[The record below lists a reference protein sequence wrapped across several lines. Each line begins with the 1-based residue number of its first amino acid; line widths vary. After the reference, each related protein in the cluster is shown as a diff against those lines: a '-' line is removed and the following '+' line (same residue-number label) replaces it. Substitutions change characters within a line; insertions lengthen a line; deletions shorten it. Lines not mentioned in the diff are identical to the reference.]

1 MKGVCELIALYIFAA
16 VLLLIAAI
24 LLLPVSAYLE
34 YNNDFFFDF
43 KFSGINVFSSKK
55 EKKQTAKK
63 STKKTVKKTPPQ
75 EKKENQFKTSF
86 EILKKKK
93 GFSGAVKEIFALLN
107 DCLKHLGFL
116 LKTFKFRKV
125 EFNLNVATEN
135 AAKTAIEYGALCSAI
150 YPTLSFFQSIGNV
163 KYKKI
168 NVKSDF
174 ESQKANFDF
183 SLAINSQILFLII
196 AAFKVYKEY
205 KKFSIRNG
213 L

>member
-1 MKGVCELIALYIFAA
+1 MIALYIFA
-16 VLLLIAAI
+16 VLLLLIAAV
-24 LLLPVSAYLE
+24 LLLPVSVYLE
-34 YNNDFFFDF
+34 YNNDFFFSF
-43 KFSGINVFSSKK
+43 KFAGIKVFEPKK
-55 EKKQTAKK
+55 AKK
-63 STKKTVKKTPPQ
+63 KTTQKTVSQGKD
-75 EKKENQFKTSF
+75 KKENQFKTSF
-86 EILKKKK
+86 EILKDKK
-93 GFSGAVKEIFALLN
+93 GFSGAVKEIFILLK
-107 DCLKHLGFL
+107 DCLEHLGFL

-125 EFNLNVATEN
+125 EFNLTVATEN

-174 ESQKANFDF
+174 ESKKPSFDF
-183 SLAINSQILFLII
+183 SILINLQIIFLII
-196 AAFKVYKEY
+196 TAFKVYKEY

>member
-1 MKGVCELIALYIFAA
+1 MKGVCELIALYIFAV
-16 VLLLIAAI
+16 VLLLIAAV
-24 LLLPVSAYLE
+24 LLLPVSVYLE
-34 YNNDFFFDF
+34 YNNDFFFRF
-43 KFSGINVFSSKK
+43 KFAGIKVF
-55 EKKQTAKK
+55 QPKK
-63 STKKTVKKTPPQ
+63 SPKKKTQKTASHSKD
-75 EKKENQFKTSF
+75 KKENQFKTSF
-86 EILKKKK
+86 EILKEKK
-93 GFSGAVKEIFALLN
+93 GFLGAVKEIFALLN

-125 EFNLNVATEN
+125 EFNLKVATEN

-150 YPTLSFFQSIGNV
+150 YPTLSFFQSIGNI

-168 NVKSDF
+168 NVRSDF
-174 ESQKANFDF
+174 ESKNPSFDF
-183 SLAINSQILFLII
+183 SLVINLQIIFLII